1 MQLRHGMK
9 PIRPA
14 IVVALG
20 LAITSVAHAD
30 LTAADVKQVMT
41 AHAGE
46 VRQCY
51 VKHAQDQKGATGQV
65 VLDVGVQP
73 SGAVDKVDVD
83 APGVEGTA
91 FPRCVRS
98 KVMKWRFPENKGTVV
113 TIPFRFYHASPDD
126 PQS

>member
-1 MQLRHGMK
+1 MK
-9 PIRPA
+9 PIRTA
-14 IVVALG
+14 ILVVLG
-20 LAITSVAHAD
+20 LAVASVAHAE

-73 SGAVDKVDVD
+73 SGAVDKVDIE
-83 APGVEGTA
+83 APGVEGNA
-91 FPRCVRS
+91 FPRCVRV
-98 KVMKWRFPENKGTVV
+98 KVMKWQFPENKGTVV
-113 TIPFRFYHASPDD
+113 TIPFRFYHANPDD
-126 PQS
+126 PRS